1 MIKRIILSFFALLLA
16 LTPFAQVQGTLVFT
30 DSPTPVSCFSLINRP
45 DSSTLHSLFARCLG
59 EFHHSGFLEA
69 RVDSFNTDSSQVV
82 AFGYLGQQYHLVQI
96 TPDSLTAIW
105 LSSVDMS
112 WNAYKGS
119 VVNTELFGKLSL
131 EVIKSLE
138 DSGYP
143 FARVEYSNSRIT
155 NTHLSFD
162 MSIVSGPLITLDTL
176 YIKGDIKLSRK
187 FLEAY
192 LGYTKGQPYNE
203 SVLRSYDQKLRSLS
217 FVRVVR
223 PSEVEFI
230 PGKARVY
237 TYMSNQNANQF
248 SGLIG
253 FASDN
258 SEKPKIRFSGDIK
271 LSLANVFRQGEQNS
285 IRWQALP
292 EGTQRLNIASSWSYL
307 NGSNFGLQ
315 SQFNFY
321 RRDTS
326 YININPRVDAVF
338 AFGKGSSIGFG
349 FDFRSSA
356 SLSSAIG
363 VEDFNTF
370 LYTLTVNFG
379 ATPSV
384 IFPEKAFDVSA
395 GVGVGSRRVGRHDHT
410 QSNQSVVGEAKILA
424 TLFQPVIPTKLVLK
438 AQLKGQAME
447 FLMGGTTPVFMENE
461 LYRIGGQ
468 GNLRGFNQES
478 INTSMY
484 GIATLEL
491 QQRVQQQFNL
501 FIFIDQAIT
510 KGIIPNT
517 QVVYW
522 PRGVGLGVQLATT
535 GGIVSLSYALGQGY
549 GESFEVKNSKVHIG
563 FTALF

>member
-1 MIKRIILSFFALLLA
+1 MIKRIILSFLALLLA
-16 LTPFAQVQGTLVFT
+16 LTPFAQVQGTLVFA
-30 DSPTPVSCFSLINRP
+30 DSPTPVGCFGLISRP
-45 DSSTLHSLFARCLG
+45 DSSTLQSLFSRCLG
-59 EFHHSGFLEA
+59 EFHQSGFLEA
-69 RVDSFNTDSSQVV
+69 RLDSFSTDSSQVI

-105 LSSVDMS
+105 LSSVDAR

-119 VVNTELFGKLSL
+119 VVNPELLGKLSL
-131 EVIKSLE
+131 KVIKGLE

-155 NTHLSFD
+155 ENQLSID

-192 LGYTKGQPYNE
+192 LGYAKGQPYSE
-203 SVLRSYDQKLRSLS
+203 SVLISYDQKLRNLS
-217 FVRVVR
+217 FVGVVR

-253 FASDN
+253 FASDY
-258 SEKPKIRFSGDIK
+258 SEKPKIRFTGDIK
-271 LSLANVFRQGEQNS
+271 LSLANVFRQGEQNL

-292 EGTQRLNIASSWSYL
+292 EGTQRLNIASSWSYIK
-307 NGSNFGLQ
+307 GSNFGLET
-315 SQFNFY
+315 QFNLY

-326 YININPRVDAVF
+326 YISINPRVDAVF
-338 AFGKGSSIGFG
+338 SFGPGSNVGVG
-349 FDFRSSA
+349 FDYRSSA
-356 SLSSAIG
+356 SLSTAIG
-363 VEDFNTF
+363 VEDFKTF
-370 LYTLTVNFG
+370 LYTLSVNLG
-379 ATPSV
+379 VIPSE
-384 IFPEKAFDVSA
+384 IFPRNAFYVSA
-395 GVGVGSRRVGRHDHT
+395 GVGVGSRLVGKKGGT
-410 QSNQSVVGEAKILA
+410 QSNQSVIGEAKILA
-424 TLFQPVIPTKLVLK
+424 TSFFPVFANSTVLK
-438 AQLKGQAME
+438 AQLQGQAIE
-447 FLMGGTTPVFMENE
+447 FISKGTAPVFMENE
-461 LYRIGGQ
+461 MYRIGGQ

-478 INTSMY
+478 INTSKH
-484 GIATLEL
+484 GVATLEL
-491 QQRVQQQFNL
+491 QQRVQQQLNL
-501 FIFIDQAIT
+501 FVFFDQGIT
-510 KGIIPNT
+510 KGAALNARK
-517 QVVYW
+517 VYW
-522 PRGVGLGVQLATT
+522 PRGVGFGVQLATT